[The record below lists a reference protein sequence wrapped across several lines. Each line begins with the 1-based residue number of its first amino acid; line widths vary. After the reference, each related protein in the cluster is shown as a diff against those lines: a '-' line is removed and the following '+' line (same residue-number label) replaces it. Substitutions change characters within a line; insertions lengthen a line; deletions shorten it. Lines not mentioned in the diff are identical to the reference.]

1 MSESSLAYAITQM
14 LWSELPEDAV
24 DFHVPNEGRR
34 SRYEASEFLRSGS
47 KAGIPDR
54 WILWQGRAYCWEEKD
69 GDSKP
74 NANQRKMFP
83 RLEAAGFPVPL
94 IRSVDEARAQLRA
107 WGIPLAPRSI
117 PATPAQSPAKQASR
131 ARRRSSARRQECPAA
146 SGT

>member
-14 LWSELPEDAV
+14 LWAELPEDAV
-24 DFHVPNEGRR
+24 AFHVPNEGKRGAWA
-34 SRYEASEFLRSGS
+34 YSEFLRAGG

-54 WILWQGRAYCWEEKD
+54 WVLWQGRAWCWEEKTNR
-69 GDSKP
+69 GALSASQK
-74 NANQRKMFP
+74 KMFP